1 MTMKTALT
9 GSLVACVAAAGVA
22 VGALAL
28 EPGGGPPQAPA
39 SAPAPPPASAGQA
52 PAGSPYG
59 QAGDAGD
66 AGGASQAAPAAAAT
80 TVEISDFAF
89 SAPTAAPGSSV
100 TVANRDGFPHTVS
113 ADDGSF
119 ESGSVDA
126 GATGSFVAPA
136 APGTYQ
142 FHCEIH
148 PQMTGTLTV
157 G

>member
-1 MTMKTALT
+1 MTMKTGLT

-28 EPGGGPPQAPA
+28 EPGGGPAQAPA
-39 SAPAPPPASAGQA
+39 SAPAPPPAEQT

-59 QAGDAGD
+59 QA
-66 AGGASQAAPAAAAT
+66 SEAAPTPATT
-80 TVEISDFAF
+80 TVEISDFTF
-89 SAPTAAPGSSV
+89 SAPTAGPGASV

-119 ESGSVDA
+119 DSGTVDA
-126 GATGSFVAPA
+126 GATGTFVAPA

-148 PQMTGTLTV
+148 PQMSGTLTV

>member
-1 MTMKTALT
+1 MTMKTGLT
-9 GSLVACVAAAGVA
+9 GSLVVCVAAAGIA

-28 EPGGGPPQAPA
+28 EPGGGPAQAPA
-39 SAPAPPPASAGQA
+39 SAPTQPASAPAPAGQA

-59 QAGDAGD
+59 QAGGSAP
-66 AGGASQAAPAAAAT
+66 APPAAAAA
-80 TVEISDFAF
+80 TVEISDFTF
-89 SAPTAAPGSSV
+89 SAPTAGPGSGV
-100 TVANRDGFPHTVS
+100 TVANRDGVPHTVS

-119 ESGSVDA
+119 DSGTVDA
-126 GATGSFVAPA
+126 GATGTFGAPE

-148 PQMTGTLTV
+148 PQMSGTLTV

>member
-1 MTMKTALT
+1 MKRTLT
-9 GSLVACVAAAGVA
+9 GSLLVCVAAAGIA

-28 EPGGGPPQAPA
+28 EPGGTPAPAAPA
-39 SAPAPPPASAGQA
+39 SGPAPAPTPA
-52 PAGSPYG
+52 SPYG
-59 QAGDAGD
+59 
-66 AGGASQAAPAAAAT
+66 AGGAAGTQPGQAAGA
-80 TVEISDFAF
+80 TVEIADFTF
-89 SAPTAAPGSSV
+89 SAPTSSPGASV
-100 TVANRDGFPHTVS
+100 TVSNRDGAAHTVS

-119 ESGSVDA
+119 ESGAVNG
-126 GATGSFVAPA
+126 GATGTFVAPS

>member
-9 GSLVACVAAAGVA
+9 GSLVACVAAAGIA

-28 EPGGGPPQAPA
+28 EPGGGPAQAPA
-39 SAPAPPPASAGQA
+39 SASAPAQAPAGQP

-59 QAGDAGD
+59 QAGE
-66 AGGASQAAPAAAAT
+66 AAPATSAGT
-80 TVEISDFAF
+80 TVEISDFTF
-89 SAPTAAPGSSV
+89 SAPTAGPGSSV
-100 TVANRDGFPHTVS
+100 TVANRDDFPHTVS
-113 ADDGSF
+113 ADDESF
-119 ESGSVDA
+119 ESGTVDA

-136 APGTYQ
+136 ASGTYQ

>member
-1 MTMKTALT
+1 MTMKTGLT

-28 EPGGGPPQAPA
+28 EPGGGPAQAPA
-39 SAPAPPPASAGQA
+39 SAPAPPAAQAPAPAGQP

-59 QAGDAGD
+59 QASGT
-66 AGGASQAAPAAAAT
+66 APAPSAGT
-80 TVEISDFAF
+80 TVEISDFTF
-89 SAPTAAPGSSV
+89 SAPTAGPGSSV
-100 TVANRDGFPHTVS
+100 TVANRDGAPHTVT

-119 ESGSVDA
+119 GSGTVGA
-126 GATGSFVAPA
+126 EATGTFVAPA

-148 PQMTGTLTV
+148 PQMSGTLTV

>member
-1 MTMKTALT
+1 MKTGLT
-9 GSLVACVAAAGVA
+9 GSLVVCVAAAGIA

-28 EPGGGPPQAPA
+28 EPGGGPAQAPA
-39 SAPAPPPASAGQA
+39 SAPAAAPAPAGAPAPAAPAGQP

-59 QAGDAGD
+59 QAGG
-66 AGGASQAAPAAAAT
+66 AAPAAPAGT
-80 TVEISDFAF
+80 TVEISDFTF
-89 SAPTAAPGSSV
+89 SAPTAGAGASV
-100 TVANRDGFPHTVS
+100 TVANRDGVAHTVS

-119 ESGSVDA
+119 DSGTVDG
-126 GATGSFVAPA
+126 GATGTFVAPS

-148 PQMTGTLTV
+148 PQMSGTLTV